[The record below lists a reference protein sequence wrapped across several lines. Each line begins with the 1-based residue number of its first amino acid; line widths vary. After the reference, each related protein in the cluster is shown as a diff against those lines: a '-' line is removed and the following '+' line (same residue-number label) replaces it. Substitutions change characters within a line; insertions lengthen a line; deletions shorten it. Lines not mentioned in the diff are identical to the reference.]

1 MGIFW
6 LESDGSFFEMNS
18 EISDNSLGASFEGFD
33 PQFIEK
39 RNCKEELERKIK
51 LSRRSSYFVISTS
64 RIRGSFHG
72 TFVLLYFD

>member
-39 RNCKEELERKIK
+39 RSWTEELEEVIK
-51 LSRRSSYFVISTS
+51 LEYSHQIISKS
-64 RIRGSFHG
+64 RIQKSFPWNLC
-72 TFVLLYFD
+72 FLVF